1 MKTGRQSKKNLFI
14 ISRNICRSGFSNSIW
29 RRGDNRP
36 FEKLFFQFF
45 DDIRFEDEK
54 DKNEESLKQV
64 DHVAEVGNVQ
74 RDVLVP
80 QPIGQETEELEE
92 PVDAHDQEDLDDD
105 RHVVLGGVRIPGIV
119 GSKSQTLSPRLKK
132 FLDGDDE
139 EEEIWNLDQEKR
151 KIEENESRHLFA
163 LIEKASSSSE
173 VRLQNTP
180 LVDQRREL

>member
-119 GSKSQTLSPRLKK
+119 RSKTQTLSPRLKK

-151 KIEENESRHLFA
+151 KVEENKSRHLFA